1 MDIEEKEILLQ
12 IADVCKTFN
21 KTELIKVLQIVCEY
35 KDQIAK
41 EKSFKSLDSIKETII
56 NDIAEKLE
64 KRKELVKDEKV
75 LANWNIKETKF
86 DDGSQ
91 WLKFVYTDGINES
104 LEERVILKKDLTKI
118 GFAFPYDPE
127 MVRFFNGK
135 DKKGRQTEK
144 RLGFWNKPY
153 WVCDVDKIIDVK
165 EHEFFNGVKYQ
176 KLWLYIEELIR
187 VKSNVQSQTIPK
199 SVNDLL
205 L

>member
-12 IADVCKTFN
+12 IADICKTFN
-21 KTELIKVLQIVCEY
+21 KAELIKVLQIVTEY
-35 KDQIAK
+35 KDEIAK

-75 LANWNIKETKF
+75 LANWNIKEIKF

-187 VKSNVQSQTIPK
+187 VKSNVQGQTIPK
-199 SVNDLL
+199 LVNDLL